1 MKLGLG
7 TAQFGSQYGINNKSK
22 PIDASDS
29 KAILEYLNTKKI
41 DTIDTAA
48 SYPDS
53 ERILGVN
60 DLSKFKIITKIPSTL
75 QTSVG
80 IERTIRN
87 YIELSL
93 HNMNLSS
100 IYGVL
105 LHFPEEIL
113 HSNGKDILST
123 LHRLKSDGII
133 KKIGISI
140 YSPKIIG
147 QILDRFTFDLIQ
159 APLNVFDNRLIKT
172 GWAKKLKELNIEIH
186 VRSCFLQ
193 GLLLMKIEDIPPG
206 FKKWTPLFKF
216 WSNWLDSNCLNA
228 YDVCIHHLL
237 MFKEIDKI
245 IVGIDNISQ
254 LKQLVSS
261 YENNLDI
268 SIPDFSSED
277 EELINPAKWS
287 FK

>member
-1 MKLGLG
+1 MKLALG
-7 TAQFGSQYGINNKSK
+7 TAQFGSEYGINNKSK
-22 PIDASDS
+22 PIDADAS
-29 KAILEYLNTKKI
+29 KAILKYLITKRI
-41 DTIDTAA
+41 DTIDTA
-48 SYPDS
+48 STYPNS
-53 ERILGVN
+53 EKILGISDV
-60 DLSKFKIITKIPSTL
+60 SKFKIITKIPSTL
-75 QTSVG
+75 NTSLG

-87 YIELSL
+87 FIHLSL
-93 HNMNLSS
+93 NNMKLSS

-113 HSNGKDILST
+113 HRNGKEIIST
-123 LHRLKSDGII
+123 LYTLKSEGVI

-147 QILDRFTFDLIQ
+147 PILDRFTFDLIQ

-172 GWAKKLKELNIEIH
+172 GWAKRLKELNVEIH
-186 VRSCFLQ
+186 VRSSFLQ
-193 GLLLMKIEDIPPG
+193 GLLLMKIEDIPPS
-206 FKKWTPLFKF
+206 FKKWTPLFES
-216 WSNWLDSNCLNA
+216 WSNWLDSNSLNA

-237 MFKEIDKI
+237 MHKEIDKI
-245 IVGIDNISQ
+245 IVGIDNITQ

-277 EELINPAKWS
+277 EELINPANWS
-287 FK
+287 IK